1 MTAKTPF
8 LKNIFKGRGQPA
20 APAPESLAAQWKA
33 NGTPVELPSGNTAK
47 LRRFN
52 IFYLLKEGKVPNHL
66 ASIVQGFISSPAG
79 PDLGALVQKKENLDA
94 MLELLEITAKS
105 CFVDPRVVDNP
116 TADNEIGFSEIA
128 LDDLLYV
135 WGWAQGE
142 AVSLESFREDQERA
156 VAGFLSGE
164 GLPGT
169 PLADLRPG
177 GDPEGTEA

>member
-8 LKNIFKGRGQPA
+8 FKRFKGPQEA
-20 APAPESLAAQWKA
+20 TKDSLAAQWRVT
-33 NGTPVELPSGNTAK
+33 GTLVELPSGNKAK

-52 IFYLLKEGKVPNHL
+52 IFYLMKEGKVPNHL
-66 ASIVQGFISSPAG
+66 ESIVQSFISSPAG

-105 CFVDPRVVDNP
+105 CFVDPKVVDNP
-116 TADNEIGFSEIA
+116 AAENEIGFAEIA

-142 AVSLESFREDQERA
+142 VASLDSFREDQERA

-164 GLPGT
+164 GLPGKA
-169 PLADLRPG
+169 LADLRPG
-177 GDPEGTEA
+177 GDPETGEA